1 MTEDLEKAEKK
12 INYALK
18 TLREISQK
26 LTHHINWVWSEDLEQ
41 IRDLA
46 DDTYDLI
53 KEPTKEI
60 KND

>member
-12 INYALK
+12 INYALI

-26 LTHHINWVWSEDLEQ
+26 LTHHINWIWSEDLEQ

-46 DDTYDLI
+46 DDAYDLI